1 MPLIATCAMSRLLF
15 HFLAAHAGGVTR
27 TGSVLSINQGKLIQV
42 RASGLGDL
50 LKIVMEQF
58 QLHCYLSKRAKE
70 GVEDEDVLFDVKSI
84 TIIAQTFTAL
94 VVEAFY
100 FDYYYEK
107 HSKSKAEKW
116 SKQSPI
122 KQFEIISVEI
132 FHDADIINSSLYA
145 SLKDLNRMRKR
156 WVHNQSTQ
164 LGKYR
169 KDLNFISADG
179 CVQLLRELFDYFY
192 HKDSSYLLSK
202 HLFDILSDLQCNAKG
217 YNGL

>member
-1 MPLIATCAMSRLLF
+1 
-15 HFLAAHAGGVTR
+15 
-27 TGSVLSINQGKLIQV
+27 VLSINDGKLSQI
-42 RASGLGDL
+42 RASGLGAL

-58 QLHCYLSKRAKE
+58 QLHCYLAKE
-70 GVEDEDVLFDVKSI
+70 GVEGENVLLDAKSI

-100 FDYYYEK
+100 FDYYHAK
-107 HSKSKAEKW
+107 FSKSKAEQW

-122 KQFEIISVEI
+122 KQFEIIASEI
-132 FHDADIINSSLYA
+132 FHDADISNSLLYTD
-145 SLKDLNRMRKR
+145 LKDLNRMRKR

-169 KDLNFISADG
+169 KDLNYISADG

-192 HKDSSYLLSK
+192 QKDSSYLLSK
-202 HLFDILSDLQCNAKG
+202 HLFDILSDFQYNVKG